1 MQNFISVD
9 STLNSLVIT
18 SNLEKKKT
26 IRVLNYSKSDN
37 FSKDFQKILHKNKI
51 NFLNAELLLVNLGPG
66 SYAGIRNILSSLKV
80 FSIIFGIKLVGFT
93 NKSIGKVFCINRKL
107 KNFSKKKLNLKK
119 IKIKKIIKV
128 KKQRN
133 KSKKI
138 LKIKNKKNSKKRIKV
153 NKTTRA
159 AIVSIIRFREKFNF
173 KLNFNLDSFILK
185 FFQSIS
191 NSIDN
196 IKTIIAEE
204 REHQKQKRIKEME
217 IEKIE
222 SIKKIKLE
230 KELARKHKEQELKEE
245 AALVKER
252 KKELQKFIRIEQA
265 LVRKEQAEK
274 QRKFLE
280 QIRLEKKIEQFRKRE
295 ALEIK
300 NLEKY
305 VLSQERE
312 SYEEVQQRIEKIKQK
327 YQALRDQKIRERI
340 EQLGIKVEE
349 GEDRSS
355 LLEKERQYNE
365 QRQKVEF
372 ALESFYRSAHSLC
385 FQINKRYI
393 PKYLNILRV
402 VDRRFETGEI
412 FIKWDEA
419 QDEDWLI
426 LIYIKNNSPSEGIV
440 IEDKTNPEKN
450 VSHEFK
456 SNEIFRASDVMV
468 DSLTTLLD
476 TERKKRKAS

>member
-1 MQNFISVD
+1 M
-9 STLNSLVIT
+9 
-18 SNLEKKKT
+18 KKK
-26 IRVLNYSKSDN
+26 K
-37 FSKDFQKILHKNKI
+37 KKI
-51 NFLNAELLLVNLGPG
+51 N
-66 SYAGIRNILSSLKV
+66 K
-80 FSIIFGIKLVGFT
+80 
-93 NKSIGKVFCINRKL
+93 KL

-230 KELARKHKEQELKEE
+230 KELAKKQKEQELKDE

>member
-1 MQNFISVD
+1 M
-9 STLNSLVIT
+9 
-18 SNLEKKKT
+18 KKK
-26 IRVLNYSKSDN
+26 K
-37 FSKDFQKILHKNKI
+37 KKI
-51 NFLNAELLLVNLGPG
+51 N
-66 SYAGIRNILSSLKV
+66 K
-80 FSIIFGIKLVGFT
+80 
-93 NKSIGKVFCINRKL
+93 KL

-119 IKIKKIIKV
+119 VKIKKIIKV

-138 LKIKNKKNSKKRIKV
+138 LKIKNKKNSKKKIKV

-230 KELARKHKEQELKEE
+230 KELAKKQKEQELKDE

-450 VSHEFK
+450 VSNEFK